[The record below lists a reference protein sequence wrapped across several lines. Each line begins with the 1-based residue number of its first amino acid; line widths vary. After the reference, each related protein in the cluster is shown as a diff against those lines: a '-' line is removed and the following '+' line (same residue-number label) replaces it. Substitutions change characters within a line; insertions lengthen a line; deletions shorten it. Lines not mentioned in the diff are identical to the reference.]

1 MKWIV
6 FTFLKWVGVSIFLLT
21 ATVTHAAEYLSGPA
35 DYIYSPRVEEGEREI
50 DTKFGTQTPRTA
62 GDPRQ
67 SGASIGFGYGV
78 TSWWFTEIYGKNTW
92 DGNNS
97 QFDAIE
103 WENKFQL
110 TETGKYFVDV
120 GFLLELERPQNRNEG
135 YEAKYGFLLQK
146 DWNKWQANLNLLM
159 QGHYTGT
166 ENQGTYFG
174 YQGQLKYRLQ
184 PELELGAQLFS
195 WLGQLNSWNTNQQQ
209 QTSVGPAIFGKTKLG
224 RKEALV
230 YNFAYLWGTTTAS
243 PKNTIRMQVEYE
255 F

>member
-1 MKWIV
+1 MKEV
-6 FTFLKWVGVSIFLLT
+6 IFKYIRHLATLILLLT
-21 ATVTHAAEYLSGPA
+21 TTYANAGEYLSGPA

-50 DTKFGTQTPRTA
+50 DTKFGTQKPRS
-62 GDPRQ
+62 GEDSRQ

-92 DGNNS
+92 NGNNS
-97 QFDAIE
+97 QFDAVE

-120 GFLLELERPQNRNEG
+120 GFLIELERPQNRNEG

>member
-1 MKWIV
+1 MIKGIRLLV
-6 FTFLKWVGVSIFLLT
+6 RLFLIGLLCSINY
-21 ATVTHAAEYLSGPA
+21 VHAGEYLSGPA
-35 DYIYSPRVEEGEREI
+35 DYIYSPIVEEGEREI
-50 DTKFGTQTPRTA
+50 DTKFGTQKPRS
-62 GDPRQ
+62 GEDSRQ
-67 SGASIGFGYGV
+67 SGASIGLGYGV

-97 QFDAIE
+97 QFDAVE

-120 GFLLELERPQNRNEG
+120 GFLIELERPQNRNEG

-174 YQGQLKYRLQ
+174 YQGQVKYRLQ
-184 PELELGAQLFS
+184 PELQLGAQLFS
-195 WLGQLNSWNTNQQQ
+195 WLGQLNNWNTNQQQ

-230 YNFAYLWGTTTAS
+230 YNVAYLWGTTTAS

>member
-1 MKWIV
+1 MKLL
-6 FTFLKWVGVSIFLLT
+6 FTKALFPLLLFLLFISKT
-21 ATVTHAAEYLSGPA
+21 AHSAEYLSGPA

-50 DTKFGTQTPRTA
+50 DTKFGTQTPKNGA
-62 GDPRQ
+62 DPRQ

-78 TSWWFTEIYGKNTW
+78 NSWWFTEIYGKNTW

-135 YEAKYGFLLQK
+135 YEARYGFLLQK
-146 DWNKWQANLNLLM
+146 DWNRWQANLNLLM

-174 YQGQLKYRLQ
+174 YQGQLKYRLEPQ
-184 PELELGAQLFS
+184 LELGAQLYS
-195 WLGQLNSWNTNQQQ
+195 WLGQVNHWNTNEQQ

-230 YNFAYLWGTTTAS
+230 YNLAYLWGTTATS

>member
-1 MKWIV
+1 MKCI
-6 FTFLKWVGVSIFLLT
+6 SIILYRLAFALITLL
-21 ATVTHAAEYLSGPA
+21 ASNLTHAGEYLSGPA

-62 GDPRQ
+62 GDARQ

-78 TSWWFTEIYGKNTW
+78 TSWWFTEIYGKNIW

-135 YEAKYGFLLQK
+135 YEARYGFLLQK

-174 YQGQLKYRLQ
+174 YQGQVKYRLQ
-184 PELELGAQLFS
+184 PELEFGAQLYS
-195 WLGQLNSWNTNQQQ
+195 WLGQLNNWNTNQQQ
-209 QTSVGPAIFGKTKLG
+209 QTSVGPALFGKTKLG

-230 YNFAYLWGTTTAS
+230 YNLAYLWGTTTAS